1 MAAELGEK
9 LLTTQRG
16 ATAWLRHLVVRD
28 RIWRLVDARDQVLGR
43 VAGQIALLLQGKHKP
58 TYLDNINSGD
68 PVIVINARHV
78 VLTGRKSYNKL
89 YIHHS
94 GYPGGLKQVPI
105 QDVMRKRP
113 QHIIQAAVKNMLPK
127 NKLRQV
133 WMDNLRVYMDDV
145 HDHAPQKP
153 VLVAPAHC
161 GSRLGHG
168 GPPTMQQLEIWWND
182 NIIQESDQTMQKI
195 FAELQPTQP
204 QGLAQLL
211 QFSPDDDPSEA
222 QIAARHSYINAAEQ
236 ALSQDPVITPN
247 P

>member
-16 ATAWLRHLVVRD
+16 SSAWLRHLVVRD
-28 RIWRLVDARDQVLGR
+28 RIWRLVDAQDQVLGR
-43 VAGQIALLLQGKHKP
+43 VAGQIARLLQGKHKP

-68 PVIVINARHV
+68 PVVVINARHV

-113 QHIIQAAVKNMLPK
+113 EHVIRAAVKNMLPR
-127 NKLRQV
+127 NKLRPV
-133 WMDNLRVYMDDV
+133 WMENLRIYMDD
-145 HDHAPQKP
+145 DHEHHAQNP

-161 GSRLGHG
+161 GSRIGHG
-168 GPPTMQQLEIWWND
+168 GPPTIQELETWWND
-182 NIIQESDQTMQKI
+182 NIINESDQMLTKVV
-195 FAELQPTQP
+195 AEQQLNAP

-211 QFSPDDDPSEA
+211 QYSDLDDASQQQVDA
-222 QIAARHSYINAAEQ
+222 RQRYIAAAEQ
-236 ALSQDPVITPN
+236 ALTQQPVIVPN
-247 P
+247 L